1 MRKAKTW
8 VPPSIPLRDDLPAW
22 KIICQDIHDNLIESG
37 LVQTETEGQLDI
49 DAVTVLP
56 PDGEFAGFREYW
68 FVDPL
73 HETTPIRIRLD
84 FGCGVEGLYANQA
97 SLMRGRTPRIKCSVD
112 CGGLTAGAEYP
123 QEIDASVSPN
133 VTSQLTSPGVSYY
146 SADTEQGF
154 YCFFYGVGSRNKPF
168 AHSNA
173 TGGYYGSSLNIIIQR
188 FTDENNTPIDGGFCT
203 WHTGFDYFHNL
214 VWTSGIV
221 PTAKMFTV
229 TPAGVTM
236 SVQSAISPFF
246 SDGTT
251 FSGASHFYPVFM
263 KTPNGI
269 RQMPNV
275 VTYRTQD
282 VAAGTTFKLRLAG
295 PTEKTFVAIGNETSM
310 GICQLSG
317 QNRSIAFMFEND

>member
-8 VPPSIPLRDDLPAW
+8 IPPTIPLRNDLPAW
-22 KIICQDIHDNLIESG
+22 QILCHDIHDNLIESG
-37 LVQTETEGQLDI
+37 LVQTETEGQLDF
-49 DAVTVLP
+49 DAVTELP

-68 FVDPL
+68 FVDSL

-84 FGCGVEGLYANQA
+84 FGCGVEGLYTSTSNYI
-97 SLMRGRTPRIKCSVD
+97 RGRTPRIKCSVD
-112 CGGLTAGAEYP
+112 CGGLTAGTEYP
-123 QEIDASVSPN
+123 QEIDGTPN

-168 AHSNA
+168 ANG
-173 TGGYYGSSLNIIIQR
+173 TGAYYGSSLNIIIQR
-188 FTDENNTPIDGGFCT
+188 FTDENNDPIGGGFCT
-203 WHTGFDYFHNL
+203 WHAGLDYIYNMA
-214 VWTSGIV
+214 WTSGIL

-229 TPAGVTM
+229 TPAGV
-236 SVQSAISPFF
+236 SSSSQSAISPFF
-246 SDGTT
+246 SEGTT
-251 FSGASHFYPVFM
+251 FAGASHFYPVFM

-282 VAAGTTFKLRLAG
+282 VAAGTTFKLQLAG
-295 PTEKTFVAIGNETSM
+295 PTEKTFIAIGNETSM
-310 GICQLSG
+310 GVCQLSG